1 MMRSMTGFGRA
12 ELSNHDVQ
20 VTVEVRALNQRF
32 FELRLNLPRGWGEQ
46 EAEIRKLV
54 QESVERGRVELFI
67 RASMLNP
74 PKAALRV
81 NEELARSYIDE
92 LDRLGKKLGLD
103 GKIGLEAVL
112 QRPEIFRVVE
122 EETDPTL
129 GAELAL
135 KALARALKELERER
149 VREGRALRSDFEERL
164 KRLSDALPEIEK
176 IAAHA
181 RDVIKKNFEARM
193 LELLGETPVN
203 EKRLYED
210 ALGAA
215 HHGDISE
222 EMTRLRVHLKAM
234 GPLLRRSGAVGKS
247 IEFLLQEINREIN
260 TIGAK
265 SQDAQMS
272 QITVEMKGEVEKMR
286 EQVQNI
292 E

>member
-1 MMRSMTGFGRA
+1 MTGFGRA
-12 ELSNHDVQ
+12 DLSNREVQ
-20 VTVEVRALNQRF
+20 VTVELRALNQRF

-46 EAEIRKLV
+46 EAPIRKLV
-54 QESVERGRVELFI
+54 QGSVERGRVEVFV
-67 RASMLNP
+67 RVSMLHP
-74 PKAALRV
+74 PRSQLRV
-81 NEELARSYIDE
+81 DEELARTYVAE
-92 LDRLGKKLGLD
+92 LNRLGKMLRLD
-103 GKIGLEAVL
+103 GKVGIEAVL
-112 QRPEIFRVVE
+112 QRPEIFRVE
-122 EETDPTL
+122 ERINEPDL
-129 GAELAL
+129 GLEVAL
-135 KALARALKELERER
+135 DGLRRALKELDRER
-149 VREGRALRSDFEERL
+149 VREGRALKADFESRL
-164 KRLSDALPEIEK
+164 KRLNDALPRIERL
-176 IAAHA
+176 AANA
-181 RDVIKKNFEARM
+181 RDTIKKNFEARM
-193 LELLGETPVN
+193 RELLKEAPIN
-203 EKRLYED
+203 EKRLYEE

-234 GPLLRRSGAVGKS
+234 GPLLRRSGAVGKA